1 MWFQGNNSDNF
12 WICPWI
18 PFGLFTQVSPSPFLS
33 LFLPPLPKS
42 PARFPSPQHVLLWPL
57 RRVEKA
63 ASHSRWVVVSIQ
75 SVAWLALLVVSCSR
89 GTSSVRGFGG
99 IYRDDIPVPLFGTLS
114 VMLSPF
120 LGWRYKPAP
129 EFVAQGPCLTVM
141 PQKVPG
147 FVHITGD
154 LGSGLLVCLK
164 DGFPVTPRHTTGDC
178 NYISS
183 PEVSHRKIWAIFLWS
198 LSILENCFIQEPFYR
213 IPWRS
218 LLNLI
223 QNTSLS
229 SKLHNVSQSLLR
241 PANGP
246 AGTALSFES
255 LPSTRPSRSLQISCP
270 SWLLPSWCFP
280 YMGCCLVA
288 PYLVKSS
295 LGTFSSWCLIS
306 GHLFL
311 FLTWAE
317 HFPAWQ
323 KLCSPLLHPWR
334 LCFLQIQRKTLKQSS

>member
-1 MWFQGNNSDNF
+1 MDPFWF
-12 WICPWI
+12 IYP
-18 PFGLFTQVSPSPFLS
+18 GLFFTISLPLS
-33 LFLPPLPKS
+33 STPPQEP
-42 PARFPSPQHVLLWPL
+42 RTFPLSSACFALAFL

-63 ASHSRWVVVSIQ
+63 DSHSRWVVVSIQ

-114 VMLSPF
+114 VVLSPF

-178 NYISS
+178 NYICYISS
-183 PEVSHRKIWAIFLWS
+183 PEVSHTKIWDIFLWS
-198 LSILENCFIQEPFYR
+198 LSILENCFVQEPLYR
-213 IPWRS
+213 IPWKS

-270 SWLLPSWCFP
+270 SWLLPSWYFS

-288 PYLVKSS
+288 LYLVKSS
-295 LGTFSSWCLIS
+295 LGTFSSWCLMP
-306 GHLFL
+306 GRLFL

-323 KLCSPLLHPWR
+323 KLCSPLLRPWR
-334 LCFLQIQRKTLKQSS
+334 LCFLQTQRKTLKQSS